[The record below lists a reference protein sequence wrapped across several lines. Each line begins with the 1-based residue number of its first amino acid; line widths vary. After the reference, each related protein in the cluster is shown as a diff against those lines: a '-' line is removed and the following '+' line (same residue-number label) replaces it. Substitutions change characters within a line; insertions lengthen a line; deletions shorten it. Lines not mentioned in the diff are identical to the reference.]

1 MMAGADL
8 LEKNTLRTSKAHSA
22 CNYYPSPEGMIWSEV
37 LELVKRL
44 NTQENSSFLFKHTPA
59 K

>member
-1 MMAGADL
+1 MAGPDL

-44 NTQENSSFLFKHTPA
+44 NTQENSSFPF
-59 K
+59 